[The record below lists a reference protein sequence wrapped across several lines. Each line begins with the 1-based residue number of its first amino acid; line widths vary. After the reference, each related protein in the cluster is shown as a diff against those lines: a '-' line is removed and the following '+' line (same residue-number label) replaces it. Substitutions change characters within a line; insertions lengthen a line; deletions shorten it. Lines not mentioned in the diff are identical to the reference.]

1 MLGLMWRNRVAHSV
15 IIDARKKVLEQRSQ
29 GWNSVRT
36 GPKKGG
42 AGGVNIGAIGL
53 ENSLS
58 LKWHLGEGWYTVKKG
73 YRFSR
78 PRSGLLTKLSLAGNN

>member
-1 MLGLMWRNRVAHSV
+1 MCPALIIIGAKERRYYNRGHKDKN
-15 IIDARKKVLEQRSQ
+15 I
-29 GWNSVRT
+29 VRT
-36 GPKKGG
+36 GTKRGG
-42 AGGVNIGAIGL
+42 GGRVNIGAISF

-78 PRSGLLTKLSLAGNN
+78 PRRDS